1 MNDAQKPREAAMFV
15 EPDLNEPHNEFMR
28 KSADICRHIN
38 NHFRAHGVTRL
49 DDVEVLLDGMFTHKV
64 IWQSNSSYIAKHR
77 SLPFVLAVCH
87 DFSTMALANIVRHFD
102 IDPVIFIHGFDTWVD
117 EMRSLSGKFLDSA
130 VFHQKMVEAFTA
142 IDPVS
147 AKTLFSAN
155 VGLNSNITQAFLVA
169 GDSYGVVD
177 QLLEAEHQKAQRAV
191 TSIDRSLQTEL
202 SKYAYQINND
212 AHLPNGSIGEYLIKS
227 GALNRHVNQK
237 TLALGSYWECFFAQ
251 ASHEYNSALYSH
263 NLLEN
268 CLSGEFAQTYYYE
281 LRMVLSNL
289 AMDATENFFELNN
302 FLRKSLQLIEKS
314 SLSEFLTKTTFHLS
328 LLRNQLKWSGQP
340 TDLSALSKQHL
351 IMDDLS
357 MEMIRSLVALQD
369 GFVERVMEETLLVP
383 DEWMGFHLLTL
394 PKIIKNIVL
403 PEQVVT
409 QETFEAYLQKMA
421 RCATQFKLPCVA
433 LTDKQQMDSMIDQGM
448 AHWINQIQLSHKFDL
463 SRLDYSHTQVN
474 EQLIFWGVDVQC
486 VPKPSEKAME
496 FALGRDLGL

>member
-1 MNDAQKPREAAMFV
+1 MDIDPDRNKPHE
-15 EPDLNEPHNEFMR
+15 EFMF
-28 KSADICRHIN
+28 KSADVCRQVN
-38 NHFRAHGVTRL
+38 DHFRVHGATRL
-49 DDVEVLLDGMFTHKV
+49 DEVEVLLDGMSTHKV
-64 IWQSNSSYIAKHR
+64 IWQSHSSYLANHR

-87 DFSTMALANIVRHFD
+87 DFSTLALANIIRYFA
-102 IDPVIFIHGFDTWVD
+102 IDPVIFIQGFDTWAD

-147 AKTLFSAN
+147 AKTLFTAN

-169 GDSYGVVD
+169 GDSYGVLD
-177 QLLEAEHQKAQRAV
+177 KLLEDEHQNAHHPDG
-191 TSIDRSLQTEL
+191 IIGYSLQTEL
-202 SKYAYQINND
+202 SKYAYQIYND

-227 GALNRHVNQK
+227 GALNRHINQK

-251 ASHEYNSALYSH
+251 ASHEHNGALYSQK
-263 NLLEN
+263 LLSAS
-268 CLSGEFAQTYYYE
+268 LSGAFAQTYNDE

-289 AMDATENFFELNN
+289 AMDTTENFFELND

-314 SLSEFLTKTTFHLS
+314 ALSEFLTKTTFQLS
-328 LLRNQLKWSGQP
+328 LLRNQLKWNGQP
-340 TDLSALSKQHL
+340 TDLSSLSKQHL
-351 IMDDLS
+351 IIDDVS
-357 MEMIRSLVALQD
+357 VEMIRSLVALQD
-369 GFVERVMEETLLVP
+369 GFVQRVMEETLLVP

-394 PKIIKNIVL
+394 PKILKNIVL

-421 RCATQFKLPCVA
+421 RCATQFKLPSVV

-463 SRLDYSHTQVN
+463 SRLDYSHAQVN